1 MKFSKLAQQ
10 LSGSATMAA
19 TLKAQ
24 ELKRLGQDVVL
35 ATVGEPDVD
44 VELNVKN
51 SLLSQ
56 LQSQPSRYGP
66 STGLLSTRQ
75 ALSDWFQKIYQ
86 THYSAQQIVITPGS
100 KFGLYSLMQILC
112 DADDEVII
120 PAPYWVSYITLAEMA
135 KARACVI
142 SPPNLADLNY
152 KLTAEHLEKSLNSKS
167 RILILNSPNN
177 PSGAVYSKKEL
188 LNLADVLNDHPQ
200 VTVICDDIYNQLVFN
215 SDTERAPSLL
225 DVANDALKKQIIIV
239 HGASKSYAM
248 TGWRLGWIASLNDEC
263 IQKLSAFYSQT
274 LTCTPDFIQKAVETA
289 VSEGDHFVHQFKLK
303 NKNRHQWLQQQLQ
316 SIPGLRVYPSE
327 GAFYIWI
334 QLLDSSCNSQQVA
347 EELLTKEN
355 LAVVPGDAF
364 GVPRH
369 LRISVTMSEAELKKT
384 VERLQNYFLKN
395 RTTI

>member
-24 ELKRLGQDVVL
+24 ELKRQGQDVVL
-35 ATVGEPDVD
+35 ATVGEPDIDVD
-44 VELNVKN
+44 LNVKN
-51 SLLSQ
+51 ALIHQ
-56 LQSQPSRYGP
+56 LRSQPSRYG
-66 STGLLSTRQ
+66 SSIGLPSTRQ

-86 THYSAQQIVITPGS
+86 THYSAQQIVVTPGS

-112 DADDEVII
+112 DTDDEVII
-120 PAPYWVSYITLAEMA
+120 PAPYWVSYVTLAEMA
-135 KARACVI
+135 QARACVI
-142 SPPNLADLNY
+142 NPPNLADLNY
-152 KLTAEHLEKSLNSKS
+152 KLTAHHLEKSLHSKS

-188 LNLADVLNDHPQ
+188 MNLSAVLKDHPQ
-200 VTVICDDIYNQLVFN
+200 ITVICDDIYNQLVFN
-215 SDTERAPSLL
+215 SEADRAPSLL
-225 DVANDALKKQIIIV
+225 DVASDDLKKQIIIV

-248 TGWRLGWIASLNDEC
+248 TGWRLGWIASLNNDC
-263 IQKLSAFYSQT
+263 IQKLSAFFSQT

-289 VSEGDHFVHQFKLK
+289 IAEGDHFVHQFREQNQK
-303 NKNRHQWLQQQLQ
+303 RHQWLLQQLQ
-316 SIPGLRVYPSE
+316 SIPSLRVYPSE

-334 QLLDSSCNSQQVA
+334 QLLDPACDSLQVA

-355 LAVVPGDAF
+355 LAVVQGDAF

-369 LRISVTMSEAELKKT
+369 IRLSVTMSESELKKT
-384 VERLQNYFLKN
+384 VARLQNYFLNN
-395 RTTI
+395 RTKS